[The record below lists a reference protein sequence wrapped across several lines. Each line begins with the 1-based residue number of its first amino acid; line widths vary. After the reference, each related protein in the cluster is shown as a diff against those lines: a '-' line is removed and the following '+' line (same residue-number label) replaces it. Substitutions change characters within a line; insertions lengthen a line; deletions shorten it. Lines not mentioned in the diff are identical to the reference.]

1 MVHPNPERLQ
11 AYFDGELDATAAAEV
26 ERHSETCAQCQAEL
40 DSFSATQKSVRENL
54 TYHRADPGLRRRVL
68 AALPAGTRE
77 RPQLSS
83 FFARVGEFWRGA
95 IGGALATGLAAS
107 LALFTMLPSVTDPL
121 TIDIANAHVRS
132 LMSDHLIDVA
142 SSDHHTVKP
151 WFATHADVSP
161 PVKDLGSRGFA
172 LVGGRTDY
180 VDGHRASVVVYRHG
194 AHVINVFAWAAQ
206 GANSAKTVSRSGYRL
221 VFWRNGDLDFCAV
234 SDAAPAEVE
243 TLVAL
248 IKSPG

>member
-26 ERHSETCAQCQAEL
+26 ERHAETCALCQAEL
-40 DSFSATQKSVRENL
+40 DSLSATQKSIRENL
-54 TYHRADPGLRRRVL
+54 VYHRADPALKRRIF
-68 AALPAGTRE
+68 AGRT
-77 RPQLSS
+77 PTSHL
-83 FFARVGEFWRGA
+83 FARLGDFWRGA

-107 LALFTMLPSVTDPL
+107 LALLVMLPPAIDPL
-121 TIDIANAHVRS
+121 TADIANAHVRS

-161 PVKDLGSRGFA
+161 PVKDLASQGFA
-172 LVGGRTDY
+172 LVGGRMDY

-194 AHVINVFAWAAQ
+194 AHVINVFAWAAR
-206 GANSAKTVSRSGYRL
+206 GTGSAKTVSRNGYRL
-221 VFWRNGDLDFCAV
+221 VFWRSADLDFCAV
-234 SDAAPAEVE
+234 SDAAPAEVDA
-243 TLVAL
+243 LVAL
-248 IKSPG
+248 INSPG